1 MHASNHSGRR
11 RWLGAGLLLPLA
23 CWAGAARAATA
34 DAILGTWL
42 TDDGASKVEVTASK
56 AADGSSVYGGKVTWL
71 KAPTRDGKPLR
82 DANNA
87 DASLR
92 ERPILGLPILSGFKA
107 DGGGWSGGTVYA
119 PRAGK
124 SYPAE
129 LSIAADGR
137 LQLRVNAGLLSKTD
151 YWTR

>member
-1 MHASNHSGRR
+1 MAEGIDAARR
-11 RWLGAGLLLPLA
+11 RSVAAFAALGIALGLPT
-23 CWAGAARAATA
+23 ARAAVA

-42 TDDGASKVEVTASK
+42 TDDGASKVEVS
-56 AADGSSVYGGKVTWL
+56 AAQAVDGATVYDGKISWL
-71 KAPTRDGKPLR
+71 KEPLRDGKPLR
-82 DANNA
+82 DANNVDSA
-87 DASLR
+87 LR

-107 DGGGWSGGTVYA
+107 SGSGWAGGTVYS

-129 LSIAADGR
+129 LSIGVDGR
-137 LQLRVNAGLLSKTD
+137 LQLKVNAGLLSKTD

>member
-1 MHASNHSGRR
+1 MHVGIDARR
-11 RWLGAGLLLPLA
+11 RTML
-23 CWAGAARAATA
+23 RAALLGLA
-34 DAILGTWL
+34 APWAQAAAPDAILGTWL
-42 TDDGASKVEVTASK
+42 TDDGASKVEVTASR
-56 AADGSSVYGGKVTWL
+56 AADGSIVYGGKITWL
-71 KAPTRDGKPLR
+71 KEPLRDGKPLR

-107 DGGGWSGGTVYA
+107 SAGGWSGGTVYA
-119 PRAGK
+119 PRTGK
-124 SYPAE
+124 SYRAD

-137 LQLRVNAGLLSKTD
+137 LQLKVNAGLLSKTD

>member
-1 MHASNHSGRR
+1 MPKPSAAPIGP
-11 RWLGAGLLLPLA
+11 WCIAAAWALA
-23 CWAGAARAATA
+23 TPWAGAAPP

-42 TDDGASKVEVTASK
+42 TDDGASRVQVTAAR
-56 AADGSSVYGGKVTWL
+56 AADGSSVYAGRVVWL
-71 KAPTRDGKPLR
+71 KEPSRDGKPLR

-87 DASLR
+87 DASQR
-92 ERPILGLPILSGFKA
+92 ERPILGLPILDGFKA
-107 DGGGWSGGTVYA
+107 ADGGWSAGTVYS

-137 LQLRVNAGLLSKTD
+137 LQLKVNAGLLSKTD

>member
-1 MHASNHSGRR
+1 MDASNRSGCR
-11 RWLGAGLLLPLA
+11 RWLGAGLFLA
-23 CWAGAARAATA
+23 LAWWACATRAASA

-42 TDDGASKVEVTASK
+42 TDDGASKVEVTAGK
-56 AADGSSVYGGKVTWL
+56 AADGSSIYGGKISWL
-71 KAPTRDGKPLR
+71 KEPTRDGKPLR

-87 DASLR
+87 DAALR
-92 ERPILGLPILSGFKA
+92 ERPILGLPILAGFKA
-107 DGGGWSGGTVYA
+107 SDSGWSGGKVYS

-137 LQLRVNAGLLSKTD
+137 LQLKVDAGILSRTD